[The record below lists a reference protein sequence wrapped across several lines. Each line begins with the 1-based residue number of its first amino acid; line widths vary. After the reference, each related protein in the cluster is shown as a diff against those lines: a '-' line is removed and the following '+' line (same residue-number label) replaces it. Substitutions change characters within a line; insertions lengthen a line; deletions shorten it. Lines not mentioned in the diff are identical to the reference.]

1 MLAQKNCYFL
11 VGIISV
17 VSLFACQKPALI
29 NQMYQILR
37 KHKNVLE
44 MEMNANYSN
53 SDPFENGRLFCVS
66 EDIETLDAEVYF
78 QMDGERGIV
87 EIKR

>member
-1 MLAQKNCYFL
+1 MFSTKIAIFL

-37 KHKNVLE
+37 KHKK
-44 MEMNANYSN
+44 
-53 SDPFENGRLFCVS
+53 PFL
-66 EDIETLDAEVYF
+66 
-78 QMDGERGIV
+78 
-87 EIKR
+87 KWK